1 MMTTSTGKVTIT
13 QDGEYFLTFF
23 AWMVSKDGAENYC
36 YLKQKSGSTET
47 TLGTIENTLDD
58 ETVTDDQSSHSMSV
72 IANLK
77 SGDEIYIDVDAS
89 GSSYLISSSS
99 DRFISFSGF
108 LLK

>member
-1 MMTTSTGKVTIT
+1 MGTK
-13 QDGEYFLTFF
+13 DGEYVLTFF
-23 AWMVSKDGAENYC
+23 AFMRSINTYEIKC
-36 YLKQKSGSTET
+36 YLKQKTGSTIT
-47 TLGTIENTLDD
+47 NLGTISNDLD
-58 ETVTDDQSSHSMSV
+58 EGGETDDRSSNSMSV